1 MTARPRRVSA
11 AAVALLPV
19 WAVVLVA
26 YVGTMIWTVEISFT
40 ASKLLPV
47 NTFVGFRQY

>member
-11 AAVALLPV
+11 AVIALLPV
-19 WAVVLVA
+19 WVIVLVA

-47 NTFVGFRQY
+47 N